1 VGDLVPEEAWGA
13 VVEAN
18 PIQAVVTAKGSAWDI
33 NELQERA
40 VEAAAP
46 YIRAGLA
53 RDLLNDLDE
62 SLCAFWACDGP
73 DSEPV
78 NMKTCRVCSTIWRL
92 RQLAEPLRASVLRGE
107 GRNREDGD

>member
-1 VGDLVPEEAWGA
+1 MSDLVPDEAWTA

-18 PIQAVVTAKGSAWDI
+18 PIQAVVSAKGSAWDI

-40 VEAAAP
+40 VEASAP
-46 YIRAGLA
+46 FIRAGLA
-53 RDLLNDLDE
+53 GELLDGLDE

-73 DSEPV
+73 DVEPV
-78 NMKTCRVCSTIWRL
+78 PMKTCRVCSLIWRL

-107 GRNREDGD
+107 GDPK